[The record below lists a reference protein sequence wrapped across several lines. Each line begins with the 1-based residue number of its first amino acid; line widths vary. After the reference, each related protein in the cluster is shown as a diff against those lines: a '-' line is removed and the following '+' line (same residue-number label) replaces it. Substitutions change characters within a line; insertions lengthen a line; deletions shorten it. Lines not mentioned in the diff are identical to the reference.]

1 MAGAAR
7 RERGSSQ
14 SLKALLGIRELVFSG
29 EVGPGVRLS
38 EVTLSGRLGISRT
51 PIRAALAQL
60 DQEGVV
66 ETIPSGGYTVRGFTP
81 ADVADAIELRGA
93 LEGTAARI
101 AAERGVSPARLH
113 TMHTLLAELDA
124 LVADPARTDFQ
135 AYIHRNSDF
144 HEQLHALSG
153 SETIRRELERA
164 MRLPFAGPNA
174 FISAQEE
181 LPAVRASLVI
191 AQAQHRAIVNAIE
204 LREGARAEALAR
216 EHARLARL
224 NLDALIEDRKLRT
237 KLPGL
242 SLISG

>member
-1 MAGAAR
+1 MVGTAR

-93 LEGTAARI
+93 LEGMAARL
-101 AAERGVSPARLH
+101 AAERGVPPARLQA
-113 TMHTLLAELDA
+113 MHTLLAELDA
-124 LVADPARTDFQ
+124 LVADPAQTDFQ
-135 AYIHRNSDF
+135 AYIARNGEF
-144 HEQLHALSG
+144 HEHLHALSG

-181 LPAVRASLVI
+181 MPEVRASLVV

-216 EHARLARL
+216 EHARLARA
-224 NLDALIEDRKLRT
+224 NLDAMIEDRKRMT
-237 KLPGL
+237 TVPGL
-242 SLISG
+242 SLING